1 MQYRNTKQKTTI
13 LNAIDTYGHVTVE
26 ELKEILHNNNEDVS
40 IATIYRNLNILAEEG
55 KIKKVFS
62 EDKAVYETIKK
73 THYHFECQLCHKI
86 IDIDP
91 SLINININHSITGV
105 TKKDLFLYGIC
116 DECKNKENN

>member
-91 SLINININHSITGV
+91 SLINFKINHSITGG

>member
-1 MQYRNTKQKTTI
+1 MKKVFSSNPDIYK
-13 LNAIDTYGHVTVE
+13 NAYMNWRTDKYQPIH
-26 ELKEILHNNNEDVS
+26 
-40 IATIYRNLNILAEEG
+40 NLNILAEEG

-91 SLINININHSITGV
+91 SLINIKINHSITGV

-116 DECKNKENN
+116 DECKNKENNYLRRKTKWN

>member
-1 MQYRNTKQKTTI
+1 MQYRNTKQKMTI
-13 LNAIDTYGHVTVE
+13 LNAIDNYGHVTVE

-91 SLINININHSITGV
+91 TLINIKINHSITGV

-116 DECKNKENN
+116 DECKNKKEN